1 MSEPLCVSG
10 EIARTPAHLT
20 RPATCFRER
29 NGSEGICA
37 QLDFSATPKDNKGQ
51 YFQYIICDSPLG
63 EAVDAGIVK
72 TPVIGRCSQLTE
84 RLSENAAERYQQHLL
99 LGYEPVLAPPAPFRY
114 HSLDEA
120 LMIRSSRASG
130 F

>member
-1 MSEPLCVSG
+1 MVLNDEAHHVWDPESAWNEAIEFVDSFYPRAKRLRDLVS
-10 EIARTPAHLT
+10 
-20 RPATCFRER
+20 
-29 NGSEGICA
+29 CA

-84 RLSENAAERYQQHLL
+84 VSRQNAAERYQQHLL
-99 LGYEPVLAPPAPFRY
+99 LGYERWK
-114 HSLDEA
+114 
-120 LMIRSSRASG
+120 SSRERVGLGAVRNLSCS
-130 F
+130 